1 MYARYRAPPFH
12 DADCDVLL
20 TRRCLFRGVHEGGEY
35 GSLIGADLMGELG
48 VPLGGPD
55 ETFAE

>member
-1 MYARYRAPPFH
+1 MCTRGTVLLRSMMRT
-12 DADCDVLL
+12 VMLL